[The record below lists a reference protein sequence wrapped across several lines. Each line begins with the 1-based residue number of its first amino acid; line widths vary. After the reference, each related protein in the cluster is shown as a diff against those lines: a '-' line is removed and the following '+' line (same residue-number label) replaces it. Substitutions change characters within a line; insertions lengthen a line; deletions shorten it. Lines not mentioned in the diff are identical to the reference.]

1 MFFLSPT
8 IIRKEFPSGIR
19 ESKSMK
25 EKRPFNLQM
34 GERIARAR
42 TFRELSRERLAEQ
55 AGITDRFLYDI
66 ESGRKSCT
74 AEVLFHLCK
83 ALDVSADYL
92 LSGEIADEKT
102 DLVELVVLLA
112 QLPEESLPYLLEIV
126 KSFGKFAAKK
136 AQPSE
141 I

>member
-25 EKRPFNLQM
+25 EQRPFNLQM

-66 ESGRKSCT
+66 ESGRKSPSL
-74 AEVLFHLCK
+74 EVFFRICDALNIKLFP
-83 ALDVSADYL
+83 
-92 LSGEIADEKT
+92 DE
-102 DLVELVVLLA
+102 DQEVD
-112 QLPEESLPYLLEIV
+112 Q
-126 KSFGKFAAKK
+126 
-136 AQPSE
+136 
-141 I
+141 